1 MKDFERPWNPVT
13 VPAGKVS
20 LEGEL
25 AVPQGA
31 QGIVLFAHGS
41 GSSRHSPR
49 NRFVAAALREGNLG
63 TLLFD
68 LLTADEEVIDLQTT
82 HLRFDVALLA
92 ERLVHAI
99 DWMSRQKPELPIGLF
114 GASTGAGAAL
124 LAAAQR
130 PERVAAVVSRG
141 GRPDLAGSAL
151 RQVLAPTLLIVGGR
165 DKQVIELNR
174 LALAQLRGKTRM
186 EIVPRATHLFEE
198 PGALEEVGRL
208 AREWFGAHLAA
219 APARQRPGAKISEGL

>member
-1 MKDFERPWNPVT
+1 MKDLNDLETRVT

-25 AVPQGA
+25 AVPEGA
-31 QGIVLFAHGS
+31 QGVVLFAHGS

-49 NRFVAAALREGNLG
+49 NRFVAAALRERNLG

-68 LLTADEEVIDLQTT
+68 LLTADEEVIDLRTT
-82 HLRFDVALLA
+82 HLRFDIALLA

-99 DWMSRQKPELPIGLF
+99 DWMSRREAGLPIGLF

-141 GRPDLAGSAL
+141 GRPDLAGPAL
-151 RQVLAPTLLIVGGR
+151 RQVQAPNLLIVGGR

-174 LALAQLRGKTRM
+174 LALAQLQGKTKM

-208 AREWFGAHLAA
+208 AQEWFGAHLAA
-219 APARQRPGAKISEGL
+219 APARERPGEKISEGL

>member
-1 MKDFERPWNPVT
+1 MKDSNDLGTRVT